1 MTNIVLVQPSE
12 LPLTLD
18 EVKTYLRI
26 GTDGDDNMLLLL
38 LKAAVEMVEAK
49 NAIALISRK
58 LRQSISAK
66 EIHNAYKLA
75 QSGGQKPALRPDF
88 HNVTAIDTVR
98 NSINGIMVTAI
109 DLISLQDNL
118 FYLNRYSEGLEIDYF
133 AGFANAASVPNSYKL
148 EILEEIGRAIQNRDD
163 GGQNQNP
170 NIGVRL

>member
-66 EIHNAYKLA
+66 EILNAYNLA
-75 QSGGQKPALRPDF
+75 QSSRQKPALRPDF
-88 HNVTAIDTVR
+88 RNVTAIDAVK
-98 NSINGIMVTAI
+98 NSINGIMVAA
-109 DLISLQDNL
+109 DDAISLQDNL
-118 FYLNRYSEGLEIDYF
+118 FYLNQYSEGLEIDYF
-133 AGFANAASVPNSYKL
+133 AGFSDATAIPNSYKL
-148 EILEEIGRAIQNRDD
+148 DILEEIGRAIQNRDD
-163 GGQNQNP
+163 GGQNPNL